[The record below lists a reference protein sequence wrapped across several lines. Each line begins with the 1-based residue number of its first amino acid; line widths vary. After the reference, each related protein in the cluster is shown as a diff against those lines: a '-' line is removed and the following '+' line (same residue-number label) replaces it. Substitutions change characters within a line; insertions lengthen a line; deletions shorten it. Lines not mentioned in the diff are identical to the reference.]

1 MVIHKIAP
9 VLKRHPLILE
19 LVLAP
24 LAMMVLYLCAFA
36 KFVFGDRNLST
47 FQDNTYLLHPIFHH
61 ISNSFSHGEYPYW
74 MNTIVAGLPL
84 YNSPQFSPNYPLY
97 FLQSGLYSTPLN
109 ASIDMMHVVLFH
121 FFIIYVN
128 TYVMLRVF
136 RLSPIPA
143 LLGASLF
150 AFSPSTV
157 SYGFWVNSTAAY
169 SWFPL
174 VMASVFLVLENRRA
188 RLGVLLGVSS
198 LSLLTLAAP
207 AQPLI
212 HAVFIIGVLY
222 FFYALRYLKN
232 RDMRTVWRVTR
243 NLFVLGI
250 LTFLTASPSILPV
263 LLETRTMIRFLGEYP
278 AIVGNAKIPFN
289 AFLVGQLEPSH
300 LAAALLPLQIPLI
313 IGNPFVGI
321 SAVLLALFAVFK
333 IRTNFVV
340 LPILL
345 IALYGL
351 LSATGSHL
359 GFAQFNYHLPLI
371 NKMREPGRHLI
382 LFVFGASTL
391 AAFGFAYL
399 IQTFKGEYR
408 ALVKLKHV
416 IVIVIFLGL
425 LITTLNARLPYI
437 GLISKGYLLGTGV
450 LSLGLLFTLRWVAG
464 WKHSFIV
471 ALAALLIIYATLQY
485 PMEPPRW
492 QDGDY
497 FTAANLV
504 SHEVLGELARIE
516 DVRNYRFI
524 FNDEKLNP
532 QFWSMNASYYGLRSF
547 QAYMNPLPNE
557 QFNYIFQRFNTS
569 NYYPLLGAK
578 YYLCNPCIN
587 EKLMLDYEFMT
598 EIKGY
603 KLNVA
608 KKALSRYSIMNRL
621 AGSYASPDDFLG
633 KINAGGYDYTKA
645 FYVRDNDF
653 AKVADWLGNQS
664 ASSTF
669 LKEESASLNSIK
681 LSVNTQERA
690 VFILNEFFNRVWKAR
705 VNGVA
710 VKLIPVNANQIGVLL
725 EKGAN
730 LVEFEYHP
738 TLFIRLLW
746 LQRLV
751 ILCLA
756 LYVLFGWATST
767 REFLKTRRTQNK
779 AGLSLDRE
787 AA

>member
-24 LAMMVLYLCAFA
+24 LAMIGLYLWAFA

-47 FQDNTYLLHPIFHH
+47 FPDNTYLLHPIFQH

-74 MNTIVAGLPL
+74 MNTIMAGLPL

-97 FLQSGLYSTPLN
+97 FFQFGLYSTPLN
-109 ASIDMMHVVLFH
+109 ASIVMMHVVLLH

-150 AFSPSTV
+150 AFSPNTV

-212 HAVFIIGVLY
+212 HAVFTIGVLY

-232 RDMRTVWRVTR
+232 RDVGTLWRVTR
-243 NLFVLGI
+243 NLFVLGS
-250 LTFLTASPSILPV
+250 LTFLIASPSILPV
-263 LLETRTMIRFLGEYP
+263 LLETSTMIRFLGEYP
-278 AIVGNAKIPFN
+278 AIVGNVKIPFN

-300 LAAALLPLQIPLI
+300 LVAALMPLQIPLI
-313 IGNPFVGI
+313 MGNPFVGI
-321 SAVLLALFAVFK
+321 GAVLLALFAVFK

-359 GFAQFNYHLPLI
+359 GLAQLNYHLPLI
-371 NKMREPGRHLI
+371 NKLREPGRHLI

-399 IQTFKGEYR
+399 IETFKGDYR
-408 ALVKLKHV
+408 VLVKIKHL

-425 LITTLNARLPYI
+425 LITTLLTCLPYI
-437 GLISKGYLLGTGV
+437 GLISKSYLLFVFV
-450 LSLGLLFTLRWVAG
+450 LSLGLLFTLRWIAD
-464 WKHSFIV
+464 WKQTVIA
-471 ALAALLIIYATLQY
+471 ALAALLIVYANLQY

-497 FTAANLV
+497 FSTANLV
-504 SHEVLGELARIE
+504 SHEVLGELASIK
-516 DVRNYRFI
+516 DIRNYRII
-524 FNDEKLNP
+524 FADDKLNS
-532 QFWSMNASYYGLRSF
+532 QFWSMNASYYDLRSF

-557 QFNYIFQRFNTS
+557 QFQYVFQRFNDR

-578 YYLCNPCIN
+578 YYLCNPCD
-587 EKLMLDYEFMT
+587 ERLMPDYEFMT
-598 EIKGY
+598 EFKGY

-608 KKALSRYSIMNRL
+608 KQALPRYSIMNGL
-621 AGSYASPDDFLG
+621 AGSYVNQEDFLA
-633 KINAGGYDYTKA
+633 KINAGYDYTKK
-645 FYVRDNDF
+645 FYVWERDL
-653 AKVADWLGNQS
+653 ARVGAWLGNQS
-664 ASSTF
+664 DLSGF
-669 LKEESASLNSIK
+669 ILKEESASLNTLK
-681 LSVNTQERA
+681 LSVNTPQRA
-690 VFILNEFFNRVWKAR
+690 MFILNEYFNRVWKAS

-710 VKLIPVNANQIGVLL
+710 VRLIPVNGNQIGVLL
-725 EKGAN
+725 DKGAN
-730 LVEFEYHP
+730 LVEFEYRP
-738 TLFIRLLW
+738 TLFIQLLW
-746 LQRLV
+746 LQQLV

-756 LYVLFGWATST
+756 LYVLYGCVAST
-767 REFLKTRRTQNK
+767 REFFRTRRTKNN
-779 AGLSLDRE
+779 AGVSLDPT